1 MESDVSPGPSLSASG
16 SSTSLVGRSTTSL
29 LVALLMET
37 SFLTSTNN
45 AGISKKKKM
54 QQDYTD
60 NNHRSQYVP
69 ENHISSFL
77 KGTHLELNCPRSY
90 KSIDIIKIN
99 TSKQEQVIGLTW
111 MYSISFLFA
120 HMAD

>member
-1 MESDVSPGPSLSASG
+1 
-16 SSTSLVGRSTTSL
+16 
-29 LVALLMET
+29 
-37 SFLTSTNN
+37 
-45 AGISKKKKM
+45 M